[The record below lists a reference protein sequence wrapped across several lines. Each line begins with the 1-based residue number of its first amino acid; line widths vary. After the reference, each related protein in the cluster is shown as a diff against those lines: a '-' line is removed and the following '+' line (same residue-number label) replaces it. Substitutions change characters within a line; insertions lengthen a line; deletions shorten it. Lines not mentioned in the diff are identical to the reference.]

1 MSELCIISA
10 TFMSELYAMQATF
23 MSEITYTLMK
33 PWPFPPNLE
42 NWAAEHVDDGVAES
56 GADLVVQILL
66 GLVAELADLV
76 ERLKG

>member
-1 MSELCIISA
+1 MGSDPMDTRDA
-10 TFMSELYAMQATF
+10 VV
-23 MSEITYTLMK
+23 
-33 PWPFPPNLE
+33 LE
-42 NWAAEHVDDGVAES
+42 QHRVLHAVRDAAFAAEHVDDGVAES